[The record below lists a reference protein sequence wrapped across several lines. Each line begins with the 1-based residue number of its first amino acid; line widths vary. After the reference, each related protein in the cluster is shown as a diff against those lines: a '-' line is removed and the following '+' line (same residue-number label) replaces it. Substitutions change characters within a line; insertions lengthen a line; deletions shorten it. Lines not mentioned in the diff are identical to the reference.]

1 MNNISL
7 TKEMIKQLIQDD
19 DKSLTFVKPKTAS
32 SHVWKKYSYI
42 YVSNKKQDFV
52 SCDEFKEVL
61 HHISTD
67 GTSSMIKH
75 QKSCQGS
82 HKNNQHESF
91 TIKEYFRPKI
101 SASIPRAIKEK
112 ITNAAV
118 ELVSLDNRAFE
129 LISGDGFINFA
140 QTVLDV
146 GQNLS
151 NKQNHSIA
159 DFLPHPTTVKKRIQD
174 VWTLQNIHYIS
185 TFLHPSMKNFHI
197 NPDLHEKAIELVQ
210 QEILKRK
217 PASPSNTFET
227 VTTTP
232 IRTNAPD
239 SQPTTSKGLLS
250 YCFDIPETDFK
261 STSTSYDELK
271 EYMALDVQ
279 LTEDDNILEFWLQ
292 QKSKFPVLFSIVQD
306 FYAVPASNTT
316 IERLFS
322 SSKNT
327 ITDKRSSLGAEKLNQ
342 LLFLQKNLKLLNSF
356 DNNNSVKVN
365 DVEVK
370 RKMDQQSSS
379 TILNTDDEQ
388 SITTATKKFKK
399 NEDDVTLI
407 GDD

>member
-1 MNNISL
+1 
-7 TKEMIKQLIQDD
+7 
-19 DKSLTFVKPKTAS
+19 
-32 SHVWKKYSYI
+32 
-42 YVSNKKQDFV
+42 
-52 SCDEFKEVL
+52 
-61 HHISTD
+61 
-67 GTSSMIKH
+67 MIKH

-159 DFLPHPTTVKKRIQD
+159 DFLPHPTTVSVGFCGIALFHLNQD
-174 VWTLQNIHYIS
+174 LQL
-185 TFLHPSMKNFHI
+185 FVF
-197 NPDLHEKAIELVQ
+197 
-210 QEILKRK
+210 ILGCYPYDR
-217 PASPSNTFET
+217 
-227 VTTTP
+227 
-232 IRTNAPD
+232 D
-239 SQPTTSKGLLS
+239 SQSSNQIRQFVDSKLITSKGLLS

-261 STSTSYDELK
+261 PTSTSYDELK

-342 LLFLQKNLKLLNSF
+342 LLFLQKNL
-356 DNNNSVKVN
+356 
-365 DVEVK
+365 
-370 RKMDQQSSS
+370 
-379 TILNTDDEQ
+379 
-388 SITTATKKFKK
+388 
-399 NEDDVTLI
+399 
-407 GDD
+407 